1 MDYKNNTTKMAD
13 IIFDESELDINF
25 SKYEISSYYENMFYE
40 IFTINHWIIIKEID
54 NSGITFENNI
64 KIKFEVE
71 LIDNNYLYLKLYNL
85 KENNDLLIFQ
95 QLTNITTCK
104 DNINKLV
111 KVIIYFLNIPY

>member
-1 MDYKNNTTKMAD
+1 MAD
-13 IIFDESELDINF
+13 IIFNEPELDNNF
-25 SKYEISSYYENMFYE
+25 SIYDISSYYEILFYE
-40 IFTINHWIIIKEID
+40 IFTINHWTIIKEID

-71 LIDNNYLYLKLYNL
+71 SIDSGYLYLKLYNL

-95 QLTNITTCK
+95 QLTNITTCE

-111 KVIIYFLNIPY
+111 KVIIYFLNIAY

>member
-1 MDYKNNTTKMAD
+1 MVD
-13 IIFDESELDINF
+13 IIFNEWELDNNF
-25 SKYEISSYYENMFYE
+25 SKYDTSTYLENLFYE
-40 IFTINHWIIIKEID
+40 IFTINHWTIIKEID
-54 NSGITFENNI
+54 NYSIIFENNI

-71 LIDNNYLYLKLYNL
+71 SIDNNYLYLKLYNL

-95 QLTNITTCK
+95 QLTNITTCE